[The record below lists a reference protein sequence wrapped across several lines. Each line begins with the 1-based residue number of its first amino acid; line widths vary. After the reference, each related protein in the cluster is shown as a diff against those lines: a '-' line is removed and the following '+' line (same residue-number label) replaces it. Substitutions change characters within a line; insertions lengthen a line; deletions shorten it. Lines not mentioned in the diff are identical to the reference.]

1 MIRNLCVLGST
12 GSIGTQTLDVVDNNS
27 DELHVLSMTAGD
39 NLERFLGQIVKYTP
53 QKVSVRSEEGAAQL
67 KNMLLERQKG
77 ESFPMPDIAYGMEGF
92 IECATMPDVHIVVAA
107 MVGMIGLRPV
117 MEAIR
122 HRKHIALANKETLVT
137 AGHLIM
143 PLAEAHDVPVLPV
156 DSEHSAIF
164 QAGGWIS
171 GGTGRP

>member
-67 KNMLLERQKG
+67 KNMLL
-77 ESFPMPDIAYGMEGF
+77 
-92 IECATMPDVHIVVAA
+92 
-107 MVGMIGLRPV
+107 
-117 MEAIR
+117 
-122 HRKHIALANKETLVT
+122 
-137 AGHLIM
+137 
-143 PLAEAHDVPVLPV
+143 
-156 DSEHSAIF
+156 
-164 QAGGWIS
+164 
-171 GGTGRP
+171 